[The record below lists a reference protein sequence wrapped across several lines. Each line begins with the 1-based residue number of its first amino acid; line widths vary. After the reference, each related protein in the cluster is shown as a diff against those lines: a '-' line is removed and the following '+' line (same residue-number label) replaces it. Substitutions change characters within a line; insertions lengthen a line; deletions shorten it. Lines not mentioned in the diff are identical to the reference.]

1 MNYTTIKALA
11 KASFIEKRSEFIGY
25 LCPVSTNDEAVN
37 FINNIKAEHRK
48 PNIMLCYILR
58 DNNITRYSDDGE
70 PQVLQVYLFWTFYK
84 NINLLIYA
92 AL

>member
-37 FINNIKAEHRK
+37 FINNIK
-48 PNIMLCYILR
+48 
-58 DNNITRYSDDGE
+58 
-70 PQVLQVYLFWTFYK
+70 FYK